1 MNAPAAPDCKPR
13 LALVM
18 ETSLRYDTTSR
29 SLSLFAKERFTNS
42 EDVVLTVR
50 RDDETHSSD
59 AFRRRRALRIR

>member
-1 MNAPAAPDCKPR
+1 
-13 LALVM
+13 M

-50 RDDETHSSD
+50 IAMRRIPTTHSDDD
-59 AFRRRRALRIR
+59 ALVGPRAEQP